1 MKITPLE
8 IRKQE
13 FGKTMRGY
21 NVEEVRAFLETIA
34 DQFDSMQREVNVL
47 SEKVVQLETR
57 LSDFQAMEKTL
68 KETLVKAE
76 ESSNQARDDSRREA
90 EIVVREAEVQAQ
102 RVLSDAHAA
111 LERLNSEIIMLKSR
125 RDAFIKKLK
134 YLLQSQTELI
144 EILEGN
150 DFELKAE
157 EEEKDREINEEH
169 PPTVS

>member
-1 MKITPLE
+1 MKLTPLE

-21 NVEEVRAFLETIA
+21 NTEEVRAFLETVA
-34 DQFDSMQREVNVL
+34 DQFDALQREVNVL

-57 LSDFQAMEKTL
+57 LTDFQAMEKTL

-76 ESSNQARDDSRREA
+76 ESSKQARDDSRREA

-102 RVLSDAHAA
+102 RILSDAHSE
-111 LERLNSEIIMLKSR
+111 LERLNSEVIMLKSR
-125 RDAFIKKLK
+125 KEAFIKKLK

-144 EILEGN
+144 DILEGN
-150 DFELKAE
+150 DFEIEAR
-157 EEEKDREINEEH
+157 EKDREIHEEH
-169 PPTVS
+169 PPTIS